1 MVTDSGWSE
10 DSAAASDRAGQAL
23 DESLAPVA
31 PALDA
36 LDPLAALVPDSPDRL
51 ESRKGIFEVDLLV
64 RGRFGAGSWVPL
76 LGTSSSVMISLL
88 LFLFFDIFDINK

>member
-1 MVTDSGWSE
+1 MATDSGWSE
-10 DSAAASDRAGQAL
+10 DSAAASDRAGPAL

-51 ESRKGIFEVDLLV
+51 E
-64 RGRFGAGSWVPL
+64 
-76 LGTSSSVMISLL
+76 
-88 LFLFFDIFDINK
+88 

>member
-1 MVTDSGWSE
+1 MATDSGWSK
-10 DSAAASDRAGQAL
+10 DSAAASDRAGPAL

-51 ESRKGIFEVDLLV
+51 ESGTGNFEVDLLV
-64 RGRFGAGSWVPL
+64 RGRFGAGSGVPL
-76 LGTSSSVMISLL
+76 LGTSSRSHSRTQYI
-88 LFLFFDIFDINK
+88 FLDFNFTI

>member
-1 MVTDSGWSE
+1 MATDSGP
-10 DSAAASDRAGQAL
+10 AL

-51 ESRKGIFEVDLLV
+51 ESGTDTFEVDLLV
-64 RGRFGAGSWVPL
+64 RGLFRAGSGVPL

-88 LFLFFDIFDINK
+88 LF